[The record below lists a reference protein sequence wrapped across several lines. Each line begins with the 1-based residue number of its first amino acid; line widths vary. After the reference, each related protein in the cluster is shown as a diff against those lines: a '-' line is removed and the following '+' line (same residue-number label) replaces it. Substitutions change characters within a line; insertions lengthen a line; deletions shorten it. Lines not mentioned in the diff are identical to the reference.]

1 MHGLATV
8 LFVLGG
14 WCLIAAAGA
23 AAWCALATW
32 AKSRHPKTNT
42 KAPGGTR

>member
-1 MHGLATV
+1 MHGLVTV
-8 LFVLGG
+8 LVILGG

-23 AAWCALATW
+23 AAWCLIATW

-42 KAPGGTR
+42 KTPRSPR